1 MSHPA
6 AIARP
11 KRKWDL
17 LVLVTLLPAAAVLP
31 LLVFAATLVYLLTQ
45 EGTSTARRT
54 LIEANSSLL
63 RVVQTELSRSVE
75 DLERLSLAASGE
87 VKDSDLVARLASSLV
102 GPGRPFSAVLL
113 ASPEGQRV
121 LSGQA
126 GSSTGPMPDRGSGGR
141 GITNFRMTT
150 GLDRGVVE
158 VMTPFR
164 AQEGTTLV
172 GHLNL
177 RRLAR
182 TLASHAGERSYATV
196 LDANDIILARST
208 DFERFVGEL
217 PSQQTLDA
225 IHRQAAGSAR
235 FPTRDGRMLFW
246 SWQRLPETGW
256 VVFLGTQAK
265 ELDEAFWDSLLQLLL
280 GAAVALAL
288 GSTAAWWVGGRIVR
302 AVDELTEQTPD
313 LVSGLTES
321 YRPSGLRQVDALYEA
336 MAGSGKKLKL
346 AQHERDGAL
355 VAEQALREDAQRDNR
370 RKDQFIAT
378 LSHELRNPLAPI
390 VAAAKVLQR
399 HERLPDPVAHA
410 AAVIDR
416 QSRMLSVLLNDLLD
430 VSRLTSGRVHLNRAP
445 IPMSDV
451 LQAAGEAVRPLM
463 QAKQHQ
469 LIVNLRPDNLTVL
482 GDKVRLVQVAANLL
496 NNAAKYTDPG
506 GRIEVAAVPEG
517 THDVLLSVADNGIG
531 ISQEAMP
538 YIFNIFEQ
546 VESERQRAEG
556 GLGIGL
562 FLVKGLV
569 DLHGGRMR
577 VSSGGPGTGARFD
590 IILPRTFPPPT
601 SRPGNPDLVDAP
613 EGRRKTILLVDD
625 NIDAAVTLK
634 ALLEVSGTFEVDVAH
649 TGEDALVVVED
660 RDYDA
665 ICIDIGL
672 PGIDGYEVAKRL
684 QGRTQARLVATT
696 GWGSLEDKRRALDA
710 GFAAHMTK
718 PVDAEELMR
727 ELQVQS

>member
-11 KRKWDL
+11 KRKRDL

-225 IHRQAAGSAR
+225 VHRQAAGSAR

-336 MAGSGKKLKL
+336 MAASGKKLKL

-370 RKDQFIAT
+370 KKDQFIAT

-445 IPMSDV
+445 ILMADV

-601 SRPGNPDLVDAP
+601 SRPGDPDLVDTP
-613 EGRRKTILLVDD
+613 EGQRKTILLVDD